1 MWQNF
6 KIWGEFFV
14 NLQSINSEITFCL
27 MKKRKKNNFTA
38 TLIEPGNIVSSLTF
52 SVLYALV
59 FLVIYSPYSETAWFG
74 VAKSESF
81 LLTTT
86 FVVVS
91 VLFLILSRT
100 LMFFLSKK
108 IIKINYLK
116 YSIWLLLEII
126 LIGVFHAILSI
137 VFVKMNEYPES
148 YLLTKSIL
156 ITLLGLGVPY
166 VITTMWSIIKEM
178 RNTLLVTDTNKVASD
193 GEAIA
198 QNIDIINITDNK
210 GVLKLSIKL
219 DNLYYIKAEDNY
231 TIVYYTR
238 NGMLFRYMIR
248 CKIQTI
254 EDTFKNTPLM
264 RCHRTYIVNS
274 KKIKVLRHETDGF
287 YIDLDFEGI
296 DPIPVSK
303 TYTNAVVTGF
313 SGETPPI
320 KNKTN
325 L

>member
-1 MWQNF
+1 
-6 KIWGEFFV
+6 
-14 NLQSINSEITFCL
+14 
-27 MKKRKKNNFTA
+27 MKKRKKNNFA
-38 TLIEPGNIVSSLTF
+38 ASLLEPGNIVSSLTF

-91 VLFLILSRT
+91 VLLLIISRT
-100 LMFFLSKK
+100 IMYFVSKK
-108 IIKINYLK
+108 ILKMNYLK
-116 YSIWLLLEII
+116 YSIWFLSEII

-137 VFVKMNEYPES
+137 VFVKMDDYSES
-148 YLLTKSIL
+148 FLITKSIL
-156 ITLLGLGVPY
+156 ITLLALGVPY

-178 RNTLLVTDTNKVASD
+178 RNTLLVTDSNAVASD

-198 QNIDIINITDNK
+198 QNIDIINIADNK
-210 GVLKLSIKL
+210 GVLKLSVKL

-238 NGMLFRYMIR
+238 NGMLYRYMIR

-254 EDTFKNTPLM
+254 ENTFKNTPLM

-303 TYTNAVVTGF
+303 TYTNAVVACF
-313 SGETPPI
+313 SGENASLKKET
-320 KNKTN
+320 
-325 L
+325 

>member
-1 MWQNF
+1 
-6 KIWGEFFV
+6 
-14 NLQSINSEITFCL
+14 
-27 MKKRKKNNFTA
+27 MKKRKKNNFA
-38 TLIEPGNIVSSLTF
+38 ASLLEPGNIVSSLTF

-59 FLVIYSPYSETAWFG
+59 FLVIYSPYSDTAWFG

-91 VLFLILSRT
+91 VLFLIISRT
-100 LMFFLSKK
+100 LLYFVSKK
-108 IIKINYLK
+108 MLEMNYLK
-116 YSIWLLLEII
+116 YSIWLFCEII

-137 VFVKMNEYPES
+137 VFIKMDEYSEAF
-148 YLLTKSIL
+148 LITKSIM
-156 ITLLGLGVPY
+156 ITLLALGVPY
-166 VITTMWSIIKEM
+166 VTTAMWSIIKEM
-178 RNTLLVTDTNKVASD
+178 RNTLLVTDSNEVASD

-198 QNIDIINITDNK
+198 QNIDIINIADNK
-210 GVLKLSIKL
+210 GVLKLSVKL

-238 NGMLFRYMIR
+238 SGMLYRYMIR

-274 KKIKVLRHETDGF
+274 QKIKVLRHESDGF
-287 YIDLDFEGI
+287 YIDLDFEGV

-303 TYTNAVVTGF
+303 TYTNTVVSHF
-313 SGETPPI
+313 SGENP
-320 KNKTN
+320 KSKKEA
-325 L
+325 